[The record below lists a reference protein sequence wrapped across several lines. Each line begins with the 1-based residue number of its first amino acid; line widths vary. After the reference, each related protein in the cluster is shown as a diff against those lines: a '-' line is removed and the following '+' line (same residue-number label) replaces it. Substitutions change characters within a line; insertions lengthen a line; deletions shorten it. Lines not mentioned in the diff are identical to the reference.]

1 MGSKSR
7 GIRAKAFQ
15 KSVIVCA
22 ALVSMTFLAGFG
34 ISYALWGIQSSPL
47 RTPALAQCGQ
57 QPWGEYC
64 PGQYTTVGGSVNV
77 TAGIPYVILFDRHFT
92 GGGLPTQ
99 TAGIFYEH
107 GHYGYFG
114 LYVPVYETAH
124 GFTLIVNGTEI
135 PQGSSLYIVYHVSI
149 RYLSGTTNKT
159 CTPRPDVFTPTLT
172 ESNRQDFSC

>member
-1 MGSKSR
+1 MGSNNR
-7 GIRAKAFQ
+7 YILAKIFRR
-15 KSVIVCA
+15 SIIVGV
-22 ALVSMTFLAGFG
+22 ALVSLAFLAGFG
-34 ISYALWGIQSSPL
+34 VSYALWGNQLSPL

-57 QPWGEYC
+57 SSGEYC

-77 TAGIPYVILFDRHFT
+77 TAGIPYVILFDGHFT

-149 RYLSGTTNKT
+149 RYLSVATNKT